1 MKKYLIMILCI
12 TVLNSCNN
20 TYKTSDTDKL
30 GSNDS
35 SQLVEKKLADQS
47 AQSLFTIA
55 DTFQTQHFKNITLAS
70 FAGKPTVVGM
80 VFTHCGYACPR
91 LTSDMKGIAEKLK
104 DNREKVNF
112 VLISFDIERDTP
124 PQLEKFARQM
134 ELDRN
139 WTLLHGNEVS
149 VRTLSVLLNVQ
160 YEKDADGNFSH
171 SNVISVLD
179 KKGVLD
185 FQKEGLEADHKET
198 INRINELVKQ

>member
-1 MKKYLIMILCI
+1 MILCMAVI
-12 TVLNSCNN
+12 YSCNN
-20 TYKTSDTDKL
+20 TYKTSDEDKSV
-30 GSNDS
+30 SNDS
-35 SQLVEKKLADQS
+35 SQVVEKKLDQS
-47 AQSLFTIA
+47 AAQSLFTIA
-55 DTFQTQHFKNITLAS
+55 DTFQTQHFKKIILAS
-70 FAGKPTVVGM
+70 FAGKPTVVAM
-80 VFTHCGYACPR
+80 IFTHCTYACSR
-91 LTSDMKGIAEKLK
+91 ITSDMKDIAEKLK

-112 VLISFDIERDTP
+112 VLISFDTERDTP

-179 KKGVLD
+179 KNGVLV
-185 FQKEGLEADHKET
+185 FQKEGLEADYTET
-198 INRINELVKQ
+198 INKINELIKQ

>member
-1 MKKYLIMILCI
+1 MK
-12 TVLNSCNN
+12 
-20 TYKTSDTDKL
+20 D
-30 GSNDS
+30 
-35 SQLVEKKLADQS
+35 
-47 AQSLFTIA
+47 
-55 DTFQTQHFKNITLAS
+55 
-70 FAGKPTVVGM
+70 
-80 VFTHCGYACPR
+80 
-91 LTSDMKGIAEKLK
+91 IAEKLK

-112 VLISFDIERDTP
+112 VLISFDTERDTP

-179 KKGVLD
+179 KNGVLV
-185 FQKEGLEADHKET
+185 FQKEGLEADYTET
-198 INRINELVKQ
+198 INKINELIKQ